1 MIKTWANAATER
13 LAQTGKSK
21 FSGLDVDLAL
31 ERLSALHAA
40 SALSDISPL
49 KSLNLHPL
57 KGNRKGQ
64 WAININGPW
73 RICFRF
79 KDGHALDVEIIDYH

>member
-1 MIKTWANAATER
+1 MIKTWANSATER
-13 LAQTGKSK
+13 FAVDGKSK
-21 FSGLDVDLAL
+21 FSGMDEDLAF
-31 ERLSALHAA
+31 ERLAALDAA
-40 SALSDISPL
+40 EALSDLSPL

-79 KDGHALDVEIIDYH
+79 KDGNAWEVEITDYH